1 MLSDLGHVSWQGG
14 ALQRPTGLTIM
25 NSVLVAPGGLLP
37 KGFAPVFMAGPVGGA
52 GPWRSE
58 LAGRLRLGVDGG
70 RVAFVDPGAPAAF
83 SISVGARVAWE
94 QGMLDASLQRGLLIM
109 WLGEQR
115 EATKM
120 LERFP
125 RPFGLA
131 SMLELGWVS
140 ANYGV
145 YDSRRLQIGIS
156 ESFPSSDYVRQ
167 YLATRIPEAHLAWTL
182 AGLASRCVAA
192 LKALNC

>member
-1 MLSDLGHVSWQGG
+1 MAFG
-14 ALQRPTGLTIM
+14 ARRTL
-25 NSVLVAPGGLLP
+25 
-37 KGFAPVFMAGPVGGA
+37 
-52 GPWRSE
+52 E
-58 LAGRLRLGVDGG
+58 AGRGWRG

-131 SMLELGWVS
+131 SMLELGWVLS
-140 ANYGV
+140 QLR
-145 YDSRRLQIGIS
+145 SLRLKTVA
-156 ESFPSSDYVRQ
+156 DR
-167 YLATRIPEAHLAWTL
+167 YLRELPILRL
-182 AGLASRCVAA
+182 CAA
-192 LKALNC
+192 VPCHPDT